1 MALSKVNFNSIN
13 ATPTASKFVTF
24 NADADGLAAGDVG
37 GALTLISTSTAS
49 SSATLDFTS
58 GIDST
63 YKEYIFKFYNMHPA
77 TNNVKWTF
85 QSDTGTNTSYG
96 QTITSTDF
104 ISQHSEDD
112 SATELGY
119 ASANDQAQGTAFQ
132 PIGQLIGNGD
142 DESAS
147 GTLHIF
153 DPSNTTFVKHFIA
166 NTNVYRQ
173 DDYTREHFTAGYF
186 NTTTALTRFRF
197 KFDSGNI
204 DSGTITMYG
213 VS

>member
-1 MALSKVNFNSIN
+1 MSVVSANNNALSAISALPSAVS
-13 ATPTASKFVTF
+13 
-24 NADADGLAAGDVG
+24 G
-37 GALTLISTSTAS
+37 GALNLISTQTAS

-132 PIGQLIGNGD
+132 PIGQLIGNGN
-142 DESAS
+142 DECVS

-153 DPSNTTFVKHFIA
+153 DPSNATFVKHFMA

-173 DDYTREHFTAGYF
+173 DNYSREHFTAGYF

-197 KFDSGNI
+197 KFDSGNT
-204 DSGTITMYG
+204 DSGVIKMYG

>member
-1 MALSKVNFNSIN
+1 MSVVSANNNALSAISALPSAVS
-13 ATPTASKFVTF
+13 
-24 NADADGLAAGDVG
+24 G
-37 GALTLISTSTAS
+37 GALNLISTQTAS

-132 PIGQLIGNGD
+132 PIGQLIGNGN
-142 DESAS
+142 DECVS

-153 DPSNTTFVKHFIA
+153 DPSNATFVKHFMA

-173 DDYTREHFTAGYF
+173 DNYSREHFTAGYF

-197 KFDSGNI
+197 KFSSGNTDSGVI
-204 DSGTITMYG
+204 KMYG
-213 VS
+213 IS

>member
-1 MALSKVNFNSIN
+1 MALNFCNNNSLSAI
-13 ATPTASKFVTF
+13 TSIP
-24 NADADGLAAGDVG
+24 AAISG
-37 GALTLISTSTAS
+37 GALNLISTQTAS
-49 SSATLDFTS
+49 SSSTIDFTS

-63 YKEYIFKFYNMHPA
+63 YKEYIFKFINIHPA

-85 QSDTGTNTSYG
+85 QSDTGTNTNYN

-132 PIGQLIGNGD
+132 PIGQLVGNGN
-142 DESAS
+142 DECVS

-153 DPSNTTFVKHFIA
+153 DPSNTTFVKHFMS

-186 NTTTALTRFRF
+186 NTTSAIDAL
-197 KFDSGNI
+197 KFEMRTGNI
-204 DSGTITMYG
+204 ETAVLKMYG

>member
-1 MALSKVNFNSIN
+1 MSVVSANNNALSAISALPSAVS
-13 ATPTASKFVTF
+13 
-24 NADADGLAAGDVG
+24 G
-37 GALTLISTSTAS
+37 GALNLISTQTAS

-132 PIGQLIGNGD
+132 PIGQLIGNGN
-142 DESAS
+142 DECVS

-153 DPSNTTFVKHFIA
+153 DPSNATFVKHFMA

-173 DDYTREHFTAGYF
+173 DNYSREHFTAGYF

-204 DSGTITMYG
+204 DSGVIKMYG
-213 VS
+213 LAK

>member
-1 MALSKVNFNSIN
+1 MAVISNGTTII
-13 ATPTASKFVTF
+13 
-24 NADADGLAAGDVG
+24 DA
-37 GALTLISTSTAS
+37 GALGGSIASGAMTLISTQTAS
-49 SSATLDFTS
+49 SSATIDFTS
-58 GIDST
+58 GISST
-63 YKEYIFKFYNMHPA
+63 YKEYIFKFYNIHPA

-85 QSDTGTNTSYG
+85 QSDTGTNTNYN

-104 ISQHSEDD
+104 ISQHSESD

-132 PIGQLIGNGD
+132 PIGQLIGNGN
-142 DESAS
+142 DECVS

-153 DPSNTTFVKHFIA
+153 NPSNTTFVKHFIA

-197 KFDSGNI
+197 KFDSGNT
-204 DSGTITMYG
+204 DSGIIKLYG
-213 VS
+213 VL